1 MANSTEELSTVTGGN
16 LGSLGN
22 RRGPHFDISLLAG
35 GTGQTG
41 TDSPGTIREFDKYLW
56 LVLCRHA
63 PEHADKRVTPG

>member
-22 RRGPHFDISLLAG
+22 RRGPRFDIGLLAG

-41 TDSPGTIREFDKYLW
+41 TDSTGTIREFDKYLW
-56 LVLCRHA
+56 LVLCSHG
-63 PEHADKRVTPG
+63 PDHADKRVTLG